1 MNEMEKNNA
10 FEKLTPERRALVER
24 VLENL
29 KNGDG
34 LWQQGWINTGV
45 PASGITGKKYHGIN
59 NFYLTLVSIIRG
71 YSDNRWITYKQME
84 EKGWKFKTDEEGN
97 SLGKGA
103 GVAIEFFEL
112 RDKETK
118 KPFDRKTLDGMT
130 KTEQE
135 EYMDK
140 NVYPVRKYY
149 RVFNADIIDGI
160 PEREKRVIDP
170 SGINERAES
179 LLDFWNENEA
189 QIIYG
194 GNQAFYRVST
204 DEIHIPSREMFV
216 DMNEFYATALHEMGH
231 STGHESRL
239 NRKLNNTFGTED
251 YAIEELRAE
260 IASLFLEQD
269 LELQVSEKHIENNS
283 KYVKSWYDT
292 ISENPN
298 ILFTAISDA
307 DKMSKYIISKER
319 ESAKDKNTEYY
330 AIVQEE
336 MDDGETGYRIYGVM
350 PYGQVRAIIGY
361 TFRTMDALQNEFDNY
376 KSAPAYQD
384 KVFEEVTYDELEQ
397 ISIKAYEKEEKQA
410 EKEGREIYA
419 PPSLIAAM
427 SVAAVASKPINM
439 AERGIESLTRMTDRD
454 VVERASKT
462 KNGEKFTQLYNG
474 ISVLGNEEKDE
485 RSLMT
490 RLAMFCGDDKEQL
503 LRVFKSSGQYRDE
516 KPNSF
521 YEKMAQD
528 SIKFIEQV
536 KDGEKP
542 APILNLG
549 KIHFGAN
556 AKT

>member
-1 MNEMEKNNA
+1 MNETEKSKA
-10 FEKLTPERRALVER
+10 YEKLTPERKALLDR

-29 KNGDG
+29 NKGDG

-130 KTEQE
+130 KTEQD
-135 EYMDK
+135 EYMSD

-149 RVFNADIIDGI
+149 RVFNADLIDGI

-170 SGINERAES
+170 NGINERAENVLTYWS
-179 LLDFWNENEA
+179 ENEA

-194 GNQAFYRVST
+194 GNQAFYRVAT
-204 DEIHIPSREMFV
+204 DEIHLPNREDFL
-216 DMNEFYATALHEMGH
+216 DMNEFYSTALHEIGH
-231 STGHESRL
+231 STGHETRL
-239 NRKLNNTFGTED
+239 NRKLENKFGTED
-251 YAIEELRAE
+251 YAIEELKAE

-307 DKMSKYIISKER
+307 DKMSKYILSKER
-319 ESAKDKNTEYY
+319 EFEKDKNTEYY

-361 TFRTMDALQNEFDNY
+361 TFRTMEALQNELDNY

-410 EKEGREIYA
+410 EKEGRDIYA
-419 PPSLIAAM
+419 PPSVIAAM

-516 KPNSF
+516 KPNAF
-521 YEKMAQD
+521 YDKMAQD
-528 SIKFIEQV
+528 SIKFIEEV
-536 KDGEKP
+536 KSGEKSV
-542 APILNLG
+542 PILSLG
-549 KIHFGAN
+549 KTHFGVN

>member
-1 MNEMEKNNA
+1 MNETANNNA
-10 FEKLTPERRALVER
+10 FEKLTPERKALAER

-29 KNGDG
+29 KNCDG

-45 PASGITGKKYHGIN
+45 PVSGITGKKYHGIN
-59 NFYLTLVSIIRG
+59 NFYLTLVSIIKG

-118 KPFDRKTLDGMT
+118 KAFDRKTLDGMT
-130 KTEQE
+130 KTEQD
-135 EYMDK
+135 EYMDN

-149 RVFNADIIDGI
+149 RVFNADVIDGI
-160 PEREKRVIDP
+160 PEREKRGIDS
-170 SGINERAES
+170 SGINERAEN

-204 DEIHIPSREMFV
+204 DEIHIPNREMFV
-216 DMNEFYATALHEMGH
+216 DTNEFYATALHEMGH

-239 NRKLNNTFGTED
+239 NRNLNNTFGTED

-307 DKMSKYIISKER
+307 DKMSKYVISKER
-319 ESAKDKNTEYY
+319 EYEKDKNTEYY

-336 MDDGETGYRIYGVM
+336 MDDGETGYRVYAVM

-361 TFRTMDALQNEFDNY
+361 TFRTLEALQNEFDNF
-376 KSAPAYQD
+376 KSAPAYKD

-419 PPSLIAAM
+419 PPSVIAAM

-503 LRVFKSSGQYRDE
+503 LRVFKSSGQYHDE

-528 SIKFIEQV
+528 SIKFIEKV
-536 KDGEKP
+536 KSEDKAVP
-542 APILNLG
+542 VLNLG
-549 KIHFGAN
+549 KTNFGAN

>member
-1 MNEMEKNNA
+1 MNETAKNNA
-10 FEKLTPERRALVER
+10 FEKLTPERKALVER

>member
-1 MNEMEKNNA
+1 M
-10 FEKLTPERRALVER
+10 V
-24 VLENL
+24 
-29 KNGDG
+29 
-34 LWQQGWINTGV
+34 
-45 PASGITGKKYHGIN
+45 
-59 NFYLTLVSIIRG
+59 
-71 YSDNRWITYKQME
+71 
-84 EKGWKFKTDEEGN
+84 
-97 SLGKGA
+97 
-103 GVAIEFFEL
+103 
-112 RDKETK
+112 
-118 KPFDRKTLDGMT
+118 
-130 KTEQE
+130 
-135 EYMDK
+135 
-140 NVYPVRKYY
+140 
-149 RVFNADIIDGI
+149 
-160 PEREKRVIDP
+160 DP
-170 SGINERAES
+170 SGINDRAES

-239 NRKLNNTFGTED
+239 NRNLNNTFGTED

-307 DKMSKYIISKER
+307 DKMSKYIISKEK
-319 ESAKDKNTEYY
+319 ESEKDKNTEYY

-336 MDDGETGYRIYGVM
+336 MDDGETGYRVYGVM

-361 TFRTMDALQNEFDNY
+361 TFRTLEALQNEFDNF
-376 KSAPAYQD
+376 KSAPAYKD

-419 PPSLIAAM
+419 PPSVIAAM
-427 SVAAVASKPINM
+427 SVSTVVSKPINM

-536 KDGEKP
+536 KSGDKAVP
-542 APILNLG
+542 VLNLG
-549 KIHFGAN
+549 KTHFGAN

>member
-1 MNEMEKNNA
+1 MNETAKNNA
-10 FEKLTPERRALVER
+10 FEKLTPERKALVER

-130 KTEQE
+130 ADERQ
-135 EYMDK
+135 EYMDN

-160 PEREKRVIDP
+160 PEKEKRVIDP

-319 ESAKDKNTEYY
+319 ESEKDKNTEYY

-336 MDDGETGYRIYGVM
+336 MDDGETGYRVYGVM

-419 PPSLIAAM
+419 PPSVIAAM

-536 KDGEKP
+536 KSGDKAVP
-542 APILNLG
+542 VLNLG
-549 KIHFGAN
+549 KTHFGAN

>member
-1 MNEMEKNNA
+1 MNETVKNNA
-10 FEKLTPERRALVER
+10 FEKLTPERKALVER

-59 NFYLTLVSIIRG
+59 NFYLTLVSIIKG

-130 KTEQE
+130 ADERQ
-135 EYMDK
+135 EYMDN

-149 RVFNADIIDGI
+149 RVFNADLIDGI

-239 NRKLNNTFGTED
+239 NRNLNNTFGTED

-283 KYVKSWYDT
+283 KYVKSWYNT

-319 ESAKDKNTEYY
+319 EFEKDKNTEYY

-361 TFRTMDALQNEFDNY
+361 TFRTLDALQNEFENY

-397 ISIKAYEKEEKQA
+397 IKN
-410 EKEGREIYA
+410 
-419 PPSLIAAM
+419 
-427 SVAAVASKPINM
+427 SVI
-439 AERGIESLTRMTDRD
+439 G
-454 VVERASKT
+454 
-462 KNGEKFTQLYNG
+462 
-474 ISVLGNEEKDE
+474 
-485 RSLMT
+485 
-490 RLAMFCGDDKEQL
+490 
-503 LRVFKSSGQYRDE
+503 
-516 KPNSF
+516 
-521 YEKMAQD
+521 
-528 SIKFIEQV
+528 
-536 KDGEKP
+536 
-542 APILNLG
+542 
-549 KIHFGAN
+549 
-556 AKT
+556 

>member
-1 MNEMEKNNA
+1 MNETAKNNA
-10 FEKLTPERRALVER
+10 FEKLTPERKALVER

-130 KTEQE
+130 ADERQ
-135 EYMDK
+135 EYMDN

-149 RVFNADIIDGI
+149 RVFNADLIDGI
-160 PEREKRVIDP
+160 PEREKRVVDP
-170 SGINERAES
+170 SGINDRAES

-319 ESAKDKNTEYY
+319 ESEKDKNTEYY

-336 MDDGETGYRIYGVM
+336 MDDGETGYRVYGVM

-419 PPSLIAAM
+419 PPSVIAAM

-528 SIKFIEQV
+528 SMKFIEQV